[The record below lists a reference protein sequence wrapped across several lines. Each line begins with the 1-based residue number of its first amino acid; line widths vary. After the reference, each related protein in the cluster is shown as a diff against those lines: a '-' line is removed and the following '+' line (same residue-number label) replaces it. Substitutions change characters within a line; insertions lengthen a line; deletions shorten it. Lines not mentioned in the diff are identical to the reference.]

1 MFGFGFFEILII
13 LGMALIFIKPE
24 DLPKVIYKLG
34 KIYGKLT
41 RIYEQ
46 FKNQINK
53 IQDDFEESLNTD
65 QTKKLVK
72 NVPYKKKKKKS
83 PKKIQKNSKKNE
95 QK

>member
-34 KIYGKLT
+34 KIYGKLSM
-41 RIYEQ
+41 IYEQ

-65 QTKKLVK
+65 QTKKLTRK
-72 NVPYKKKKKKS
+72 FPYKKKNPKKFPKKKS
-83 PKKIQKNSKKNE
+83 NE